1 MKISSNKQ
9 TSSKDKVVSSI
20 FVLPANYDDYCP
32 HCCNHSLNGV
42 GDSRAVCDSCGEEYE
57 LLPMPNNKIKLLP
70 VTSATSFTAVKSAKD
85 ATWKTDKRLAGTS
98 ERYRGYLIVLDRGG
112 DGYNVYDK
120 HRELEDAGYPSKEA
134 AKQFIDELVAND
146 DVYSAE
152 SLVNSAETFDA
163 QSYAKQHK
171 QSSEFNKWLKRVES
185 AISRNDTT
193 RIKNIKES
201 LMYMTSSQL
210 SNKLASYLIDKLNSA
225 LTTSS
230 DDIKSA
236 SYGGAFDIEDDQYFT
251 KDEIIEFGNTV
262 CDHLN
267 ETFYDTY
274 EVSNVYMETPK
285 KLVLTVTQKSD
296 ESEFAATVDID
307 MRKIK
312 RPSDLMDRYL
322 GNVVYALQQDI
333 EKYNNEIT
341 SATVAASEVLTLDT
355 KYGDSVELENG
366 VYYVYNDEGE
376 LVYEASSLESLKA
389 YNSRIWEEWENKYG
403 EHTISANNRCINCTK
418 SVDPTPNGYHNIWYI
433 TDIIIVH
440 NDGGK
445 YHVVDT
451 SNGNTYIFDTYDI
464 EELNNY
470 LSDNYGKIISDPNPK
485 PRPIEQPKKRYPLY
499 LYEALE
505 AAVANMDNIPDEH
518 KDKFVSFVGDRTK
531 KKKVPGVG
539 WKSAKLPAAI
549 IKKYPDLN
557 YYGRDTYDSFVPLG
571 DDRNGSVNYVGL
583 TLEKALIEIYD
594 AMKRKWF
601 PESVN
606 SSTSMNNNVNI
617 VSSIE
622 VDETIHSDALP
633 KRLWDAAFKYMKSL
647 GYEDDEIPSYVI
659 INVQEQPDR
668 RYVDLRAEL
677 NYDELTGLLDV
688 MDPIVQ
694 ECDENAYFEPV
705 APGIAEAYVYSEL
718 DTAPASQS
726 VISAST
732 GEDNLKQ
739 VAAKLRKYI
748 KSKTGDT
755 PAYPGRTV
763 PDGYELRYFGDNPMS
778 GVIKE
783 FNENSTSLCSES
795 IVDAVNEFSKL
806 NDVKVNIETK
816 SDSWNFEVICITIL
830 HDPSDFVSFD
840 TAVKQLGR
848 YVTKNFP
855 KLSRVKWNGR
865 YANQYVWMWEGDEQL
880 CYEAANDILQ
890 FGSGFGANFETE
902 VFDADRWSGNPSAPY
917 MLRVR
922 LSKPESR
929 PLSSISDEI
938 DSTDDIVTL

>member
-9 TSSKDKVVSSI
+9 TSSKDKIISSM
-20 FVLPANYDDYCP
+20 FVLPTNYEDYCP
-32 HCCNHSLNGV
+32 HCCNRSLTGV
-42 GDSRAVCDSCGEEYE
+42 GDGRAVCDSCGEEYE

-70 VTSATSFTAVKSAKD
+70 ITSATSAHSVKYQVLAQMSKIDDIYSEHINLEDAIDSAEEAQQSFMNVKIKDVATGECWLDIEDAKYDLSNGAIESTTFTAVKSAKD

-120 HRELEDAGYPSKEA
+120 YRELEDAGYPSKEA
-134 AKQFIDELVAND
+134 AKQFIDELVANG

-152 SLVNSAETFDA
+152 SLVDSTERFDA
-163 QSYAKQHK
+163 QSYAKQRK

-251 KDEIIEFGNTV
+251 RDEIVEFGNIV

-296 ESEFAATVDID
+296 ESEFTATVDID

-333 EKYNNEIT
+333 QAYNDEINDFSDIT
-341 SATVAASEVLTLDT
+341 SVQKSGSDIIANTLTNQLPPAVDMFLMDIAQIHEEFSYSDIIKHRFSDSEIKQLQNLRRRYVKYAEFDDEDKIQSIIDNVTKIVLGDSLNASVDITAASEVLTLDT
-355 KYGDSVELENG
+355 KYGDSVELEDG

-389 YNSRIWEEWENKYG
+389 YNSRLYAEWEQKYG
-403 EHTISANNRCINCTK
+403 AHTISANNRCINCTK

-451 SNGNTYIFDTYDI
+451 SNGNNYIFNTYDI
-464 EELNNY
+464 EELNSY
-470 LSDNYGKIISDPNPK
+470 LSDNYGKVISDPNPK
-485 PRPIEQPKKRYPLY
+485 PRPVEQPKKRYPLY

-518 KDKFVSFVGDRTK
+518 KDKFVSLVGDRTK
-531 KKKVPGVG
+531 KKKVPRAG
-539 WKSAKLPAAI
+539 WKSDKLPAAI

-601 PESVN
+601 PESVD

-617 VSSIE
+617 ASSIG
-622 VDETIHSDALP
+622 VDETIHSDALSE
-633 KRLWDAAFKYMKSL
+633 RLWDAAFKYMKSL
-647 GYEDDEIPSYVI
+647 GYEDEEIPSYVI

-688 MDPIVQ
+688 LDPIVQ
-694 ECDENAYFEPV
+694 ECDADAYFEPV
-705 APGIAEAYVYSEL
+705 APGIAEAYIY
-718 DTAPASQS
+718 
-726 VISAST
+726 
-732 GEDNLKQ
+732 N
-739 VAAKLRKYI
+739 
-748 KSKTGDT
+748 
-755 PAYPGRTV
+755 
-763 PDGYELRYFGDNPMS
+763 
-778 GVIKE
+778 
-783 FNENSTSLCSES
+783 
-795 IVDAVNEFSKL
+795 
-806 NDVKVNIETK
+806 
-816 SDSWNFEVICITIL
+816 
-830 HDPSDFVSFD
+830 
-840 TAVKQLGR
+840 
-848 YVTKNFP
+848 
-855 KLSRVKWNGR
+855 
-865 YANQYVWMWEGDEQL
+865 
-880 CYEAANDILQ
+880 
-890 FGSGFGANFETE
+890 
-902 VFDADRWSGNPSAPY
+902 
-917 MLRVR
+917 
-922 LSKPESR
+922 
-929 PLSSISDEI
+929 
-938 DSTDDIVTL
+938 